1 MAENV
6 FDEASEAAHAGRAG
20 PLRRRARLGHGHR
33 ADARGGAREA
43 CALDLVD
50 EEARCTATLAHRY
63 AFAGQLPMAESEAT
77 HLLDLAERARIDWA
91 AVDAWQTLA
100 VVRQTRGELAAALEA
115 SRAAA
120 RAASSAGLQEREAM
134 LTINVGFAL
143 TTIGA
148 REEALTRDRD
158 GHRQGAGH
166 RQRRRRAARQMI
178 LLGWAATYGADA
190 RLDAVLAE
198 PRANADEAATGTWV
212 VRDRVTLGILFYRGC
227 ELLRGESASLP
238 RARTLLKTATE
249 AYRATDNRDVL
260 PVALGFWA
268 EAERRFGD
276 AEHAVEIARE
286 ASKLVEEGAPSLLNE
301 APIYLA
307 LHDAYVDIGDL
318 SGARDAME
326 RGVLPLMRRLKGLE
340 GTPYARSFLLGLPH
354 NSALLASAEA
364 YGCIPHEIERMLAVR
379 DNG

>member
-1 MAENV
+1 MAKAQAIGSPGAV
-6 FDEASEAAHAGRAG
+6 R
-20 PLRRRARLGHGHR
+20 HG
-33 ADARGGAREA
+33 
-43 CALDLVD
+43 
-50 EEARCTATLAHRY
+50 
-63 AFAGQLPMAESEAT
+63 
-77 HLLDLAERARIDWA
+77 
-91 AVDAWQTLA
+91 
-100 VVRQTRGELAAALEA
+100 
-115 SRAAA
+115 
-120 RAASSAGLQEREAM
+120 
-134 LTINVGFAL
+134 
-143 TTIGA
+143 
-148 REEALTRDRD
+148 
-158 GHRQGAGH
+158 
-166 RQRRRRAARQMI
+166 QMN

-190 RLDAVLAE
+190 RLDAALAE
-198 PRANADEAATGTWV
+198 PRANADEAATGTWM

-249 AYRATDNRDVL
+249 AYRSTDNRDVL

-268 EAERRFGD
+268 ESERRFGN
-276 AEHAVEIARE
+276 AEQAVEIARE

-364 YGCIPHEIERMLAVR
+364 YGCIPHEIERLLAVR
-379 DNG
+379 DAP